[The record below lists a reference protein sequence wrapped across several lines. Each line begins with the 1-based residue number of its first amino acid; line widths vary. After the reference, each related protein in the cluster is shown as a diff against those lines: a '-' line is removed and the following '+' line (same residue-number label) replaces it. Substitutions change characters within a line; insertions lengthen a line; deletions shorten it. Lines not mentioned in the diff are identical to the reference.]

1 MEALS
6 VSDVAARIKER
17 ISADPSLTDC
27 AVVGEV
33 QSAMRSSAGHEYLTL
48 RDEEATL
55 DVVRF
60 RGAIRPGEETPA
72 VGEIVMVRGRIDL
85 YSPRSRYQ
93 LVATTVERAG
103 GMGLLSRELE
113 ALKRTLQAEGLFD
126 AARKRPIPHAPRG
139 IGLITSTSGAVLH
152 DVLRVLRREAPLAR
166 LVVVHT
172 AVQGAGAPEEIAKA
186 IARIDACAVKERRSG
201 RPDAISVLLLARG
214 GGSSDDLGA
223 FNVEGVLR
231 AIAAA
236 ATPIISAVGHE
247 SDVTLADLVADL
259 RAGTPSIG
267 AAALSSDLLQSRHD
281 VARLRDRG
289 GRALAFAVDRA
300 ERRLHEVARALDDV
314 SPLDRIERA
323 QERVAQLSDDLT
335 RAALASLQGSANA
348 LGQLNLLLG
357 ALSPLRVLAR
367 GYAIVA
373 GDGGRAVRSWRD
385 APVGASLHIRLAKG
399 AVRATVTERAKGVAD
414 GEA

>member
-1 MEALS
+1 
-6 VSDVAARIKER
+6 
-17 ISADPSLTDC
+17 
-27 AVVGEV
+27 
-33 QSAMRSSAGHEYLTL
+33 MRSSAGHEYLTL

-72 VGEIVMVRGRIDL
+72 VGEIVVVRGRVDL

-93 LVATTVERAG
+93 LVATAVERAG
-103 GMGLLSRELE
+103 GFGLLSRELE

-126 AARKRPIPHAPRG
+126 VARKRPIPPAPRG

-152 DVLRVLRREAPLAR
+152 DVIRVLRREAPLAR
-166 LVVVHT
+166 IVVAHT
-172 AVQGAGAPEEIAKA
+172 AVQGSGAPEEIART
-186 IARIDACAVKERRSG
+186 IARLDACAERERRSG

-223 FNVEGVLR
+223 FNVESVLR
-231 AIAAA
+231 AIAAST
-236 ATPIISAVGHE
+236 TPIISAVGHE

-267 AAALSSDLLQSRHD
+267 AAALSSDLPRQRYELS
-281 VARLRDRG
+281 RLRDR
-289 GRALAFAVDRA
+289 VDQILVRTLDGA
-300 ERRLHEVARALDDV
+300 ERNLLSLARELDDV
-314 SPLDRIERA
+314 GPLDRIEQA
-323 QERVAQLSDDLT
+323 GERVAQLSDDL
-335 RAALASLQGSANA
+335 AQSALRRLQGASTTLSNLA
-348 LGQLNLLLG
+348 LLLG
-357 ALSPLRVLAR
+357 ALSPLQVLAR

-373 GDGGRAVRSWRD
+373 GDGGRAVRSWREV
-385 APVGASLHIRLAKG
+385 PIGASLQIRLSQG
-399 AVRATVTERAKGVAD
+399 SLQATVVQRSKEVAD

>member
-1 MEALS
+1 
-6 VSDVAARIKER
+6 
-17 ISADPSLTDC
+17 
-27 AVVGEV
+27 
-33 QSAMRSSAGHEYLTL
+33 MRSSAGHEYLTL

-72 VGEIVMVRGRIDL
+72 VGEIVVVRGRIDL

-93 LVATTVERAG
+93 LVATSVERAG
-103 GMGLLSRELE
+103 GMGLLSQELE
-113 ALKRTLQAEGLFD
+113 ALKRQLQAEGLFD
-126 AARKRPIPHAPRG
+126 VARKRPIPHAPRG

-152 DVLRVLRREAPLAR
+152 DVLRVLRRDAPLAR
-166 LVVVHT
+166 LVVVHP

-186 IARIDACAVKERRSG
+186 ITRIDACAVKERRSG

-231 AIAAA
+231 AIAAS

-289 GRALAFAVDRA
+289 GRALTFVVDRA
-300 ERRLHEVARALDDV
+300 ERRLEEAARALDDV
-314 SPLDRIERA
+314 GPFDRIERA
-323 QERVAQLSDDLT
+323 GERVAQLSDDLA
-335 RAALASLQGSANA
+335 RAALARLQGATAA
-348 LGQLNLLLG
+348 LGQLDLLLG
-357 ALSPLRVLAR
+357 ALSPQRVLAR

-385 APVGASLHIRLAKG
+385 APVGTSLQIRLAQG
-399 AVRATVTERAKGVAD
+399 AVRATVTERAKGVTD

>member
-1 MEALS
+1 M
-6 VSDVAARIKER
+6 
-17 ISADPSLTDC
+17 
-27 AVVGEV
+27 GEV

-60 RGAIRPGEETPA
+60 RGAIRPGEETP
-72 VGEIVMVRGRIDL
+72 VIGEIVVVRGRVDL

-93 LVATTVERAG
+93 LVASSVERAG

-126 AARKRPIPHAPRG
+126 ASRKRPIPHAPRG

-166 LVVVHT
+166 LVIVHT

-186 IARIDACAVKERRSG
+186 IVSIDACAVKERRNG
-201 RPDAISVLLLARG
+201 RSDAIGVLLLARG

-223 FNVEGVLR
+223 FNAEVVLR
-231 AIAAA
+231 AIAAS

-267 AAALSSDLLQSRHD
+267 AAALSSDVPQIGQE
-281 VARLRDRG
+281 VVRLRERA
-289 GRALAFAVDRA
+289 GRSLSHVIDRA
-300 ERRLHEVARALDDV
+300 ERRLQEAARALDDV
-314 SPLDRIERA
+314 GPFDRIERA
-323 QERVAQLSDDLT
+323 GERVAQLGDDLS
-335 RAALASLQGSANA
+335 RAVVANLSEAANA

-385 APVGASLHIRLAKG
+385 APIGSSLQIRLAQG
-399 AVRATVTERAKGVAD
+399 AVQATVTDRTKEETN

>member
-1 MEALS
+1 
-6 VSDVAARIKER
+6 
-17 ISADPSLTDC
+17 
-27 AVVGEV
+27 
-33 QSAMRSSAGHEYLTL
+33 MRSSAGHEYLTL

-60 RGAIRPGEETPA
+60 RGAIRPGEETP
-72 VGEIVMVRGRIDL
+72 VIGEIVVVRGRVDL

-93 LVATTVERAG
+93 LVATSVERAG

-166 LVVVHT
+166 LVIVHT

-186 IARIDACAVKERRSG
+186 IVSIDACAVKERRSG
-201 RPDAISVLLLARG
+201 RPDAIGVLLLARG

-223 FNVEGVLR
+223 FNTEVVLR
-231 AIAAA
+231 AIAAS
-236 ATPIISAVGHE
+236 ATPMISAVGHE

-267 AAALSSDLLQSRHD
+267 AAALSSDVPQAGQE
-281 VARLRDRG
+281 VVRLRERA
-289 GRALAFAVDRA
+289 GRSLSYAIDRA
-300 ERRLHEVARALDDV
+300 ERRLHEAARALDDV
-314 SPLDRIERA
+314 GPYDRIERA
-323 QERVAQLSDDLT
+323 GEHVAQLGDDLS
-335 RAALASLQGSANA
+335 RAVLANLSGAANA
-348 LGQLNLLLG
+348 LGQLDLLLG

-385 APVGASLHIRLAKG
+385 APIGTSVQIRLAQG
-399 AVRATVTERAKGVAD
+399 AVQATVTDRTKEATN

>member
-1 MEALS
+1 
-6 VSDVAARIKER
+6 
-17 ISADPSLTDC
+17 
-27 AVVGEV
+27 
-33 QSAMRSSAGHEYLTL
+33 MRSSAGHEYLTL
-48 RDEEATL
+48 RDEESTL

-60 RGAIRPGEETPA
+60 RGAIRAGEETPA
-72 VGEIVMVRGRIDL
+72 VGEIVVVRGRIDL

-103 GMGLLSRELE
+103 GTGLLSRELE
-113 ALKRTLQAEGLFD
+113 ALKRKLQAEGLFD
-126 AARKRPIPHAPRG
+126 VARKRPIPHAPRG

-152 DVLRVLRREAPLAR
+152 DVVRVLRREAPLAR
-166 LVVVHT
+166 LVVAHS
-172 AVQGAGAPEEIAKA
+172 AVQGASAPEEIAQA
-186 IARIDACAVKERRSG
+186 IARIDACAVAERRSG

-223 FNVEGVLR
+223 FNAEVVLR
-231 AIAAA
+231 AIAAS

-281 VARLRDRG
+281 LVRLLDRG
-289 GRALAFAVDRA
+289 GRALVSAIDRA
-300 ERRLHEVARALDDV
+300 ERQLQEAARGLDDGG
-314 SPLDRIERA
+314 PLDRIDRAGERI
-323 QERVAQLSDDLT
+323 AQLSDDLA
-335 RAALASLQGSANA
+335 RAAVTRLQGAATA
-348 LGQLNLLLG
+348 LGQLELLLG
-357 ALSPLRVLAR
+357 ALSPQRVLAR

-373 GDGGRAVRSWRD
+373 GDGGRAVRSWRE
-385 APVGASLHIRLAKG
+385 APLGASLHIRLAQG
-399 AVRATVTERAKGVAD
+399 AVRATVTERVKGVGD

>member
-1 MEALS
+1 
-6 VSDVAARIKER
+6 
-17 ISADPSLTDC
+17 
-27 AVVGEV
+27 
-33 QSAMRSSAGHEYLTL
+33 MRSSAGHEYLTL

-72 VGEIVMVRGRIDL
+72 VGEIIVVRGRIDL

-93 LVATTVERAG
+93 LVATSVERAG

-126 AARKRPIPHAPRG
+126 TARKRPIPYAPRG

-172 AVQGAGAPEEIAKA
+172 AVQGVGAPEEIAKA
-186 IARIDACAVKERRSG
+186 IARIDACAVREQRNG

-223 FNVEGVLR
+223 FNAEMVLR
-231 AIAAA
+231 AIAASQ
-236 ATPIISAVGHE
+236 TPIISAVGHE

-267 AAALSSDLLQSRHD
+267 AAALSSDLLQTRHD
-281 VARLRDRG
+281 LARVLDRG
-289 GRALAFAVDRA
+289 GRALTFALDRS
-300 ERRLHEVARALDDV
+300 ERQLQMVARALDNAG
-314 SPLDRIERA
+314 PLDRIERA
-323 QERVAQLSDDLT
+323 GERVAQLGDDLT
-335 RAALASLQGSANA
+335 RAAVARLHEGTSA
-348 LGQLNLLLG
+348 LGQLKLLLG
-357 ALSPLRVLAR
+357 ALSPQRVLAR

-373 GDGGRAVRSWRD
+373 GDGGRAVRSWQD
-385 APVGASLHIRLAKG
+385 APVGASLQIRLAQG
-399 AVRATVTERAKGVAD
+399 AVRATVTERTKEVTD

>member
-231 AIAAA
+231 AIATA

-267 AAALSSDLLQSRHD
+267 AAVLSSDLLQSRHD

-289 GRALAFAVDRA
+289 GRALTLIVDRA
-300 ERRLHEVARALDDV
+300 ERRLQEVARALDDV
-314 SPLDRIERA
+314 GPLDRIERA
-323 QERVAQLSDDLT
+323 GERVAQLSDDLT

>member
-1 MEALS
+1 
-6 VSDVAARIKER
+6 
-17 ISADPSLTDC
+17 
-27 AVVGEV
+27 
-33 QSAMRSSAGHEYLTL
+33 MRSTAGHEYLTL

-60 RGAIRPGEETPA
+60 RSAIRPGEETPA
-72 VGEIVMVRGRIDL
+72 VGEIVVVRGRIDL

-93 LVATTVERAG
+93 LVATAVERAG

-113 ALKRTLQAEGLFD
+113 ALKRRLQGEGLFD
-126 AARKRPIPHAPRG
+126 VARKRPIPRAPRG

-172 AVQGAGAPEEIAKA
+172 AVQGAGAPEEIAEA
-186 IARIDACAVKERRSG
+186 IERIDACAVKERRSG

-223 FNVEGVLR
+223 FNAEGVLR
-231 AIAAA
+231 AIAAST
-236 ATPIISAVGHE
+236 TPIISAVGHE
-247 SDVTLADLVADL
+247 SDITLADLVADL

-267 AAALSSDLLQSRHD
+267 AAALSSDLLQARHD
-281 VARLRDRG
+281 VVRLRDRG
-289 GRALAFAVDRA
+289 TRALASALDRA
-300 ERRLHEVARALDDV
+300 ERHLDQLTFAIHDAG
-314 SPLDRIERA
+314 PLDRIERA
-323 QERVAQLSDDLT
+323 GERVAQLSDELA
-335 RAALASLQGSANA
+335 RAALARVQGATIL
-348 LGQLNLLLG
+348 LGELGLLLG
-357 ALSPLRVLAR
+357 ALSPQRVLAR

-373 GDGGRAVRSWRD
+373 GEGGRGVRSWRD
-385 APVGASLHIRLAKG
+385 APVGTSLQIRLAQG
-399 AVRATVTERAKGVAD
+399 AIRATVTERTKEVTD

>member
-60 RGAIRPGEETPA
+60 RGAIRPGEEAPA

-300 ERRLHEVARALDDV
+300 ERRLQEAARALDDV

>member
-1 MEALS
+1 
-6 VSDVAARIKER
+6 
-17 ISADPSLTDC
+17 
-27 AVVGEV
+27 
-33 QSAMRSSAGHEYLTL
+33 MRSSAGHEYLTL
-48 RDEEATL
+48 RDEESTL

-72 VGEIVMVRGRIDL
+72 VGEIVVVRGRIDL

-93 LVATTVERAG
+93 LVATVVERAG

-126 AARKRPIPHAPRG
+126 TARKRPIPHAPRG

-166 LVVVHT
+166 LLIVHT

-214 GGSSDDLGA
+214 GGSSDDLSA
-223 FNVEGVLR
+223 FNAEVVLR
-231 AIAAA
+231 AMAASV
-236 ATPIISAVGHE
+236 TPMISAVGHE

-267 AAALSSDLLQSRHD
+267 AAALSSDLPQMRHEVLRLQER
-281 VARLRDRG
+281 A
-289 GRALAFAVDRA
+289 GRTLMNAIDRA

-314 SPLDRIERA
+314 GPLDRIERA
-323 QERVAQLSDDLT
+323 GERVAQLGDDLT
-335 RAALASLQGSANA
+335 RAGLAHLQEGRNT

-373 GDGGRAVRSWRD
+373 GDGGRAVRSWQD
-385 APVGASLHIRLAKG
+385 APVGASLQIRLAQG
-399 AVRATVTERAKGVAD
+399 AVRATVTERTKEVAD

>member
-289 GRALAFAVDRA
+289 GRALALVVDRA
-300 ERRLHEVARALDDV
+300 ERRLQEVARALDDV
-314 SPLDRIERA
+314 GPLDRIERA
-323 QERVAQLSDDLT
+323 GERVAQLSDDLT

>member
-60 RGAIRPGEETPA
+60 RGAIRPGEEAPA

>member
-1 MEALS
+1 
-6 VSDVAARIKER
+6 
-17 ISADPSLTDC
+17 
-27 AVVGEV
+27 
-33 QSAMRSSAGHEYLTL
+33 MRSSAGHEYLTL

-72 VGEIVMVRGRIDL
+72 VGEIIVVRGRIDL

-93 LVATTVERAG
+93 LVATSVERAG

-126 AARKRPIPHAPRG
+126 TARKRPIPYAPRG

-172 AVQGAGAPEEIAKA
+172 AVQGVGAPEEIAKA
-186 IARIDACAVKERRSG
+186 IARIDACAVREQRNG

-223 FNVEGVLR
+223 FNAEMVLR
-231 AIAAA
+231 AIAASQ
-236 ATPIISAVGHE
+236 TPIISAVGHE
-247 SDVTLADLVADL
+247 SDVTLADLVADF

-267 AAALSSDLLQSRHD
+267 AAALSSELLQTRHD
-281 VARLRDRG
+281 LARVLDRG
-289 GRALAFAVDRA
+289 GRALTFALDRS
-300 ERRLHEVARALDDV
+300 ERQLQMVARALDNAG
-314 SPLDRIERA
+314 PLDRIERA
-323 QERVAQLSDDLT
+323 GERVAQLGDDLT
-335 RAALASLQGSANA
+335 RAALARLHEGTSA
-348 LGQLNLLLG
+348 LGQLKLLLG
-357 ALSPLRVLAR
+357 ALSPQRVLAR

-373 GDGGRAVRSWRD
+373 GDGGRAVRSWQD
-385 APVGASLHIRLAKG
+385 APVGASLQIRLAQG
-399 AVRATVTERAKGVAD
+399 AVRATVTERTKEVTD

>member
-1 MEALS
+1 
-6 VSDVAARIKER
+6 
-17 ISADPSLTDC
+17 
-27 AVVGEV
+27 
-33 QSAMRSSAGHEYLTL
+33 
-48 RDEEATL
+48 
-55 DVVRF
+55 
-60 RGAIRPGEETPA
+60 
-72 VGEIVMVRGRIDL
+72 
-85 YSPRSRYQ
+85 
-93 LVATTVERAG
+93 
-103 GMGLLSRELE
+103 MGLLSRELE
-113 ALKRTLQAEGLFD
+113 ALKRQLQAEGLFD
-126 AARKRPIPHAPRG
+126 VARKRPIPHAPRG

-231 AIAAA
+231 AIATS

-289 GRALAFAVDRA
+289 GRALTFAVDRA
-300 ERRLHEVARALDDV
+300 ERRLEEAARALDDV
-314 SPLDRIERA
+314 GPFDRIERA
-323 QERVAQLSDDLT
+323 GERVAQLSDDLA
-335 RAALASLQGSANA
+335 RAALARLHGATAA
-348 LGQLNLLLG
+348 LGQLDLLLG

-385 APVGASLHIRLAKG
+385 APVGTSLQIRLAQG
-399 AVRATVTERAKGVAD
+399 AVRATVTERAKGVTD

>member
-1 MEALS
+1 
-6 VSDVAARIKER
+6 
-17 ISADPSLTDC
+17 
-27 AVVGEV
+27 
-33 QSAMRSSAGHEYLTL
+33 MRSSAGHEYLTL

-72 VGEIVMVRGRIDL
+72 VGEIVVVRGRIDL

-93 LVATTVERAG
+93 LVATSVERAG

-113 ALKRTLQAEGLFD
+113 ALKRQLQAEGLFD
-126 AARKRPIPHAPRG
+126 VARKRPIPHAPRG

-289 GRALAFAVDRA
+289 GRALTFVVDRA
-300 ERRLHEVARALDDV
+300 ERRLEEAARALDEAG
-314 SPLDRIERA
+314 PLDRIVRA
-323 QERVAQLSDDLT
+323 GERVAQLSDDLA
-335 RAALASLQGSANA
+335 RAALTRLQGATAA
-348 LGQLNLLLG
+348 LGQLDLLLG
-357 ALSPLRVLAR
+357 ALSPQRVLAR

-373 GDGGRAVRSWRD
+373 GDRGRAVRSWRD
-385 APVGASLHIRLAKG
+385 APVGTSLQIRLAQG
-399 AVRATVTERAKGVAD
+399 AVRATVTERAKGVTD

>member
-60 RGAIRPGEETPA
+60 RGAIRPGEEAPA

-231 AIAAA
+231 AIATA

-289 GRALAFAVDRA
+289 GRALTLIVDRA
-300 ERRLHEVARALDDV
+300 ERRLQEVARALDDV
-314 SPLDRIERA
+314 GPLDRIERA
-323 QERVAQLSDDLT
+323 GERVAQLSDDLT

>member
-1 MEALS
+1 
-6 VSDVAARIKER
+6 
-17 ISADPSLTDC
+17 
-27 AVVGEV
+27 
-33 QSAMRSSAGHEYLTL
+33 MRSSAGHEYLTL

-72 VGEIVMVRGRIDL
+72 VGEIVVVRGRIDL

-113 ALKRTLQAEGLFD
+113 ALKRKLQAEGLFD
-126 AARKRPIPHAPRG
+126 TARKRPIPTAPRG

-172 AVQGAGAPEEIAKA
+172 AVQGAGSPEEIAKA
-186 IARIDACAVKERRSG
+186 ITRIDACAAKERRSG
-201 RPDAISVLLLARG
+201 RVDAISVLLLARG

-223 FNVEGVLR
+223 FNAEVVLR
-231 AIAAA
+231 AIAATS
-236 ATPIISAVGHE
+236 TPLISAVGHE
-247 SDVTLADLVADL
+247 SDVTFADLVADL

-281 VARLRDRG
+281 VARLRERG
-289 GRALAFAVDRA
+289 ARALAFALGKA
-300 ERRLHEVARALDDV
+300 ERRLQELARALDDV
-314 SPLDRIERA
+314 GPLERLERA
-323 QERVAQLSDDLT
+323 GERVAQLSDDLV
-335 RAALASLQGSANA
+335 RAALSRLQVAATG
-348 LGQLNLLLG
+348 LGELNLLLG
-357 ALSPLRVLAR
+357 ALSPQRVLAR

-373 GDGGRAVRSWRD
+373 GDGGRALRSWRD
-385 APVGASLHIRLAKG
+385 APIGATLQIRFSQG
-399 AVRATVTERAKGVAD
+399 AVRATVTERVQEVAD

>member
-289 GRALAFAVDRA
+289 GRALALVVDRA
-300 ERRLHEVARALDDV
+300 ERRLHEVVRALDDI

>member
-1 MEALS
+1 
-6 VSDVAARIKER
+6 
-17 ISADPSLTDC
+17 
-27 AVVGEV
+27 
-33 QSAMRSSAGHEYLTL
+33 MRSSAGHEYLTL
-48 RDEEATL
+48 RDEESTL

-72 VGEIVMVRGRIDL
+72 VGEIVVVRGRIDL

-231 AIAAA
+231 AIAAS

-281 VARLRDRG
+281 VARLRDRS
-289 GRALAFAVDRA
+289 GRVLSFAINRA
-300 ERRLHEVARALDDV
+300 ERRLQEVARALDDV
-314 SPLDRIERA
+314 GPLDRIERA
-323 QERVAQLSDDLT
+323 GERVAQLSDGLA
-335 RAALASLQGSANA
+335 RAALARVQGATSA
-348 LGQLNLLLG
+348 LGELNLLLG
-357 ALSPLRVLAR
+357 ALSPQRVLAR

-385 APVGASLHIRLAKG
+385 APVGTALHIRLAQG
-399 AVRATVTERAKGVAD
+399 AVRATVTERAKEATD

>member
-1 MEALS
+1 
-6 VSDVAARIKER
+6 
-17 ISADPSLTDC
+17 
-27 AVVGEV
+27 
-33 QSAMRSSAGHEYLTL
+33 MRSSAGHEYLTL

-72 VGEIVMVRGRIDL
+72 VGEIIVVRGRIDL

-93 LVATTVERAG
+93 LVATSVERAG

-126 AARKRPIPHAPRG
+126 TARKRPIPYAPRG

-172 AVQGAGAPEEIAKA
+172 AVQGVGAPEEIAKA
-186 IARIDACAVKERRSG
+186 IARIDACAVREQRNG

-223 FNVEGVLR
+223 FNAEMVLR
-231 AIAAA
+231 AIAASQ
-236 ATPIISAVGHE
+236 TPIISAVGHE

-267 AAALSSDLLQSRHD
+267 AAALSSELLQTRHD
-281 VARLRDRG
+281 LARVLDRG
-289 GRALAFAVDRA
+289 GRALTFALDRS
-300 ERRLHEVARALDDV
+300 ERQLQMVARAIDNAG
-314 SPLDRIERA
+314 PLDRIERA
-323 QERVAQLSDDLT
+323 GERVAQLGDDLT
-335 RAALASLQGSANA
+335 RAALARLHEGTSA
-348 LGQLNLLLG
+348 LGQLKLLLG
-357 ALSPLRVLAR
+357 ALSPQRVLAR

-373 GDGGRAVRSWRD
+373 GDGGRAVRSWQD
-385 APVGASLHIRLAKG
+385 APVGASLQIRLAQG
-399 AVRATVTERAKGVAD
+399 AVRATVTERTKEVTD

>member
-1 MEALS
+1 
-6 VSDVAARIKER
+6 
-17 ISADPSLTDC
+17 
-27 AVVGEV
+27 
-33 QSAMRSSAGHEYLTL
+33 MRSSAGHEYLTL
-48 RDEEATL
+48 RDEESTL

-72 VGEIVMVRGRIDL
+72 VGEIVVVRGRIDL

-93 LVATTVERAG
+93 LVATAVERAG

-126 AARKRPIPHAPRG
+126 TARKRPIPHAPRG

-166 LVVVHT
+166 LLIVHT

-223 FNVEGVLR
+223 FNAEVVLR
-231 AIAAA
+231 AMAAS
-236 ATPIISAVGHE
+236 ATPMISAVGHE

-267 AAALSSDLLQSRHD
+267 AAALSSDLPQIRHD
-281 VARLRDRG
+281 VLRLQERA
-289 GRALAFAVDRA
+289 GRTLMNAIDRA

-314 SPLDRIERA
+314 GPLDRIERA
-323 QERVAQLSDDLT
+323 GERVAQLGDDLT
-335 RAALASLQGSANA
+335 RAALAHLQEGRNT

-373 GDGGRAVRSWRD
+373 GDGGRAVRSWQD
-385 APVGASLHIRLAKG
+385 APVGASLQIRLAQG
-399 AVRATVTERAKGVAD
+399 AVRATVTERTKEVAD

>member
-1 MEALS
+1 
-6 VSDVAARIKER
+6 
-17 ISADPSLTDC
+17 
-27 AVVGEV
+27 
-33 QSAMRSSAGHEYLTL
+33 MRSSAGHEYLTL

-72 VGEIVMVRGRIDL
+72 VGEIIVVRGRIDL

-93 LVATTVERAG
+93 LVATSVERAG

-126 AARKRPIPHAPRG
+126 TARKRPIPYAPRG

-172 AVQGAGAPEEIAKA
+172 AVQGVGAPEEIAKA
-186 IARIDACAVKERRSG
+186 IARIDACAVREQRNG

-223 FNVEGVLR
+223 FNAEMVLR
-231 AIAAA
+231 AIAASQ
-236 ATPIISAVGHE
+236 TPIISAVGHE

-267 AAALSSDLLQSRHD
+267 AAALSSDLLQTRHD
-281 VARLRDRG
+281 LARVLDRG
-289 GRALAFAVDRA
+289 GRALTFALDRS
-300 ERRLHEVARALDDV
+300 ERQLQMVARALDNAG
-314 SPLDRIERA
+314 PLDRIERA
-323 QERVAQLSDDLT
+323 GERVAQLGDDLT
-335 RAALASLQGSANA
+335 RAAMARLHEGTSA
-348 LGQLNLLLG
+348 LGQLKLLLG
-357 ALSPLRVLAR
+357 ALSPQRVLAR

-373 GDGGRAVRSWRD
+373 GDGGRAVRSWQD
-385 APVGASLHIRLAKG
+385 APVGASLQIRLAQG
-399 AVRATVTERAKGVAD
+399 AVRATVTERTKEVTD

>member
-1 MEALS
+1 
-6 VSDVAARIKER
+6 
-17 ISADPSLTDC
+17 
-27 AVVGEV
+27 
-33 QSAMRSSAGHEYLTL
+33 
-48 RDEEATL
+48 
-55 DVVRF
+55 
-60 RGAIRPGEETPA
+60 
-72 VGEIVMVRGRIDL
+72 
-85 YSPRSRYQ
+85 
-93 LVATTVERAG
+93 
-103 GMGLLSRELE
+103 
-113 ALKRTLQAEGLFD
+113 
-126 AARKRPIPHAPRG
+126 
-139 IGLITSTSGAVLH
+139 LITSTSGAVLH

-231 AIAAA
+231 AIAAS

-267 AAALSSDLLQSRHD
+267 AAALSSDLPQSRHD

-289 GRALAFAVDRA
+289 GRALTFVVDRA
-300 ERRLHEVARALDDV
+300 ERRFEEAARALDDV
-314 SPLDRIERA
+314 GPFDRIERA
-323 QERVAQLSDDLT
+323 VERVAQLSDDLA
-335 RAALASLQGSANA
+335 RAALARLQGATAA
-348 LGQLNLLLG
+348 LGQLDLLLG
-357 ALSPLRVLAR
+357 ALSPQRVLAR

-385 APVGASLHIRLAKG
+385 APVGTSLQIRLAQG
-399 AVRATVTERAKGVAD
+399 AVRATVTERAKGVTD

>member
-1 MEALS
+1 
-6 VSDVAARIKER
+6 
-17 ISADPSLTDC
+17 
-27 AVVGEV
+27 
-33 QSAMRSSAGHEYLTL
+33 
-48 RDEEATL
+48 
-55 DVVRF
+55 
-60 RGAIRPGEETPA
+60 
-72 VGEIVMVRGRIDL
+72 
-85 YSPRSRYQ
+85 
-93 LVATTVERAG
+93 
-103 GMGLLSRELE
+103 
-113 ALKRTLQAEGLFD
+113 
-126 AARKRPIPHAPRG
+126 
-139 IGLITSTSGAVLH
+139 
-152 DVLRVLRREAPLAR
+152 
-166 LVVVHT
+166 VVHT
-172 AVQGAGAPEEIAKA
+172 AVPGAGAPEEIAKA

-231 AIAAA
+231 AIAAS

-289 GRALAFAVDRA
+289 GRALTFVVDRA
-300 ERRLHEVARALDDV
+300 ERRLEEAARALDDV
-314 SPLDRIERA
+314 GPFDRIERA
-323 QERVAQLSDDLT
+323 GERVAQLSDDLA
-335 RAALASLQGSANA
+335 RAALARLQGATAA
-348 LGQLNLLLG
+348 LGQLDLLLG
-357 ALSPLRVLAR
+357 ALSPQRVLAR

-385 APVGASLHIRLAKG
+385 APVGTSLQIRLAQG
-399 AVRATVTERAKGVAD
+399 AVRATVTERAKGVTD

>member
-152 DVLRVLRREAPLAR
+152 EVLRVLRREAPRAR

-231 AIAAA
+231 AIATA

-267 AAALSSDLLQSRHD
+267 AAVLSSDLLQSRHD

-289 GRALAFAVDRA
+289 GRALTLIVDRA
-300 ERRLHEVARALDDV
+300 ERRLQEVARALDDV
-314 SPLDRIERA
+314 GPLDRIERA
-323 QERVAQLSDDLT
+323 GERVAQLSDDLT

-399 AVRATVTERAKGVAD
+399 AVRATVTERAKGAAD

>member
-1 MEALS
+1 
-6 VSDVAARIKER
+6 
-17 ISADPSLTDC
+17 
-27 AVVGEV
+27 
-33 QSAMRSSAGHEYLTL
+33 
-48 RDEEATL
+48 
-55 DVVRF
+55 
-60 RGAIRPGEETPA
+60 
-72 VGEIVMVRGRIDL
+72 
-85 YSPRSRYQ
+85 
-93 LVATTVERAG
+93 
-103 GMGLLSRELE
+103 
-113 ALKRTLQAEGLFD
+113 
-126 AARKRPIPHAPRG
+126 
-139 IGLITSTSGAVLH
+139 
-152 DVLRVLRREAPLAR
+152 
-166 LVVVHT
+166 
-172 AVQGAGAPEEIAKA
+172 VQGAGAPEEIAKA

-236 ATPIISAVGHE
+236 ATPVISAVGHE
-247 SDVTLADLVADL
+247 SDITLADLVADL

-300 ERRLHEVARALDDV
+300 ERRLQEVARALDDV

-323 QERVAQLSDDLT
+323 HERVAQLSDDLT
-335 RAALASLQGSANA
+335 RAALASLQGATST

-385 APVGASLHIRLAKG
+385 APVGTSLQIRLAQG
-399 AVRATVTERAKGVAD
+399 AVRATVTERAKGVTD

>member
-1 MEALS
+1 M
-6 VSDVAARIKER
+6 AARIKER
-17 ISADPSLTDC
+17 INADPSLADC
-27 AVVGEV
+27 VVAGEV

-72 VGEIVMVRGRIDL
+72 VGEIVVVRGRIDL

-113 ALKRTLQAEGLFD
+113 ALKRKLQDEGLFD
-126 AARKRPIPHAPRG
+126 SARKRPIPHAPRG

-166 LVVVHT
+166 LVVAHT

-231 AIAAA
+231 AIAAS

-267 AAALSSDLLQSRHD
+267 AAALSSDLLQGRHD
-281 VARLRDRG
+281 LARLRDRG
-289 GRALAFAVDRA
+289 GRALALAVDRA
-300 ERRLHEVARALDDV
+300 ERQLQDAARTLDDV
-314 SPLDRIERA
+314 GPLDRIDRAGERIA
-323 QERVAQLSDDLT
+323 QISDDLA
-335 RAALASLQGSANA
+335 RAAITRLQGATTA
-348 LGQLNLLLG
+348 LGQLELLLG
-357 ALSPLRVLAR
+357 ALSPQRVLAR

-373 GDGGRAVRSWRD
+373 GDGGRAVRSWRE
-385 APVGASLHIRLAKG
+385 APLGASLHIRLAQG
-399 AVRATVTERAKGVAD
+399 AVRATVTERVKGVAD

>member
-1 MEALS
+1 
-6 VSDVAARIKER
+6 
-17 ISADPSLTDC
+17 
-27 AVVGEV
+27 
-33 QSAMRSSAGHEYLTL
+33 MRSSAGHEYLTL

-72 VGEIVMVRGRIDL
+72 VGEIIVVRGRIDL

-93 LVATTVERAG
+93 LVATSVERAG

-126 AARKRPIPHAPRG
+126 TARKRPIPYAPRG

-172 AVQGAGAPEEIAKA
+172 AVQGVGAPEEIAKA
-186 IARIDACAVKERRSG
+186 IARIDACAVREQRNGK
-201 RPDAISVLLLARG
+201 PDAISVLLLARG

-223 FNVEGVLR
+223 FNAEMVLR
-231 AIAAA
+231 EIAASQ
-236 ATPIISAVGHE
+236 TPIISAVGHE

-267 AAALSSDLLQSRHD
+267 AAALSSDLLQTRHD
-281 VARLRDRG
+281 LARVLDRG
-289 GRALAFAVDRA
+289 GRALTFALDRS
-300 ERRLHEVARALDDV
+300 ERQLQMVARALDNAG
-314 SPLDRIERA
+314 PLDRIERA
-323 QERVAQLSDDLT
+323 GERVAQLGDDLT
-335 RAALASLQGSANA
+335 RAALARLHEGTSA
-348 LGQLNLLLG
+348 LGQLKLLLG
-357 ALSPLRVLAR
+357 ALSPQRVLAR

-373 GDGGRAVRSWRD
+373 GDGGRAVRSWQD
-385 APVGASLHIRLAKG
+385 APVGASLQIRLAQG
-399 AVRATVTERAKGVAD
+399 AVRATVTERTKEVTD

>member
-1 MEALS
+1 
-6 VSDVAARIKER
+6 
-17 ISADPSLTDC
+17 
-27 AVVGEV
+27 
-33 QSAMRSSAGHEYLTL
+33 MRSSAGHEYLTL
-48 RDEEATL
+48 RDQESTL

-60 RGAIRPGEETPA
+60 RGAIRTGEETPA
-72 VGEIVMVRGRIDL
+72 VGEIVVARGRIDL

-93 LVATTVERAG
+93 LVATAVERAG

-126 AARKRPIPHAPRG
+126 TARKRPIPHAPRG

-152 DVLRVLRREAPLAR
+152 DVLRVLRREAPFAR
-166 LVVVHT
+166 LLIVHT

-223 FNVEGVLR
+223 FNAEVVLR
-231 AIAAA
+231 AMAAS
-236 ATPIISAVGHE
+236 ATPMISAVGHE

-267 AAALSSDLLQSRHD
+267 AAALSSDLPQMRHD
-281 VARLRDRG
+281 VLRLQERA
-289 GRALAFAVDRA
+289 GRTLMNAIDRA

-314 SPLDRIERA
+314 GPLDRIERA
-323 QERVAQLSDDLT
+323 GERVAQLGDDLT
-335 RAALASLQGSANA
+335 RAALAHLQEGRNT
-348 LGQLNLLLG
+348 LGQLSLLLG

-373 GDGGRAVRSWRD
+373 GDGGRAVRSWQD
-385 APVGASLHIRLAKG
+385 APVGASLQIRLAKG
-399 AVRATVTERAKGVAD
+399 AVRATVTERTKEVAD